1 MQYSKFN
8 NVYFD
13 FINAKLRQGMKLRID
28 VGTSINAPVSKWWA
42 DNLEDRFII
51 VIEPNPDCWHAQN
64 LHPRLQ
70 QFMNVPKVFGDNDNV
85 YGIEG
90 GCDNVTELEQKDFHI
105 MNYHQGN
112 SSFLMPHN
120 GVIPND
126 EKDITID
133 RTEKVDVFSLGM
145 LLDKLDY
152 EYVELIKTDAQGK
165 DLDIMKGLG
174 DHVDRVLHMDCEN
187 DVTNQYAGAELTVIC
202 FPMLRRLGLRDML
215 TYLGVTLDS
224 GTLDSMVSPMVTL
237 IKLVM
242 RVTNDLPLHFC

>member
-126 EKDITID
+126 EQDITID

-187 DVTNQYAGAELTVIC
+187 DVTNQYAGA
-202 FPMLRRLGLRDML
+202 G
-215 TYLGVTLDS
+215 TYGDLLSYAEEIGFEKYANLPGGDTRFWNTRFDGVPNGYTDKTGDAS
-224 GTLDSMVSPMVTL
+224 Y
-237 IKLVM
+237 
-242 RVTNDLPLHFC
+242 